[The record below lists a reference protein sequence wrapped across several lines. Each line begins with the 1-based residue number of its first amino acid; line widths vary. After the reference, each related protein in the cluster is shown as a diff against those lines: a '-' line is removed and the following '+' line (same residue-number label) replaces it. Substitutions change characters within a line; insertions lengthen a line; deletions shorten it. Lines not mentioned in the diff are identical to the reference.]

1 MTDDQSRGHSTTPRT
16 PKRKAANAKPTEA
29 PRFVD
34 VTEQK
39 RLQGHEHDTGTD
51 QTPQGE

>member
-1 MTDDQSRGHSTTPRT
+1 MTHDPSRGQSATPRT
-16 PKRKAANAKPTEA
+16 PKHKAATARPTKA
-29 PRFVD
+29 SRFVD